1 MEREELT
8 RCANQLL
15 EASRVR
21 DYCPNRSRQT
31 SRPPVR
37 FAHQFPDA
45 RVRRDGAYPQVWC
58 FFILKTNA
66 YAPKLSFAEAVQ
78 L

>member
-1 MEREELT
+1 MEREELA

-37 FAHQFPDA
+37 FAQQFLDA
-45 RVRRDGAYPQVWC
+45 RVRGGGARPQGSS
-58 FFILKTNA
+58 FSILKTNA
-66 YAPKLSFAEAVQ
+66 YEQKLSFAEAVR